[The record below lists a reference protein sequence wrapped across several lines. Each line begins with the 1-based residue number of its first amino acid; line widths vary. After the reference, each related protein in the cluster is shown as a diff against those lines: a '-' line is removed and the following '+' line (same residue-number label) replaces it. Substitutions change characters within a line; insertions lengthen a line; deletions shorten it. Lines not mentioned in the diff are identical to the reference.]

1 MSKPDEAEII
11 RIFQQSFGKKSK
23 FVPEDVEILRM
34 NKTMVISKSDMLVQS
49 TDVPPG
55 MKINEIARKSM
66 IACVSDFAC
75 KGVKPQYATVSLAIP
90 KGFSRSK
97 IMKLAAGFYNA
108 SKEYGIKIV
117 GGDVNEGKEIV
128 IDVSMF
134 GVSKKIVK
142 RGGAKINDVII
153 TSGPF
158 GYCSAG
164 LKIIL
169 NHLKADVKFT
179 KKCKQ
184 HVNKPTPRLEFGLR
198 ISDYISSSMDS
209 SDGLSATLNE
219 MSKQSRKKF
228 VITKLPTKSDVEKFA
243 DTNKIK
249 LTDLVFCGGEEYE
262 IVATVSGRNLDKVR
276 QIAKMYK
283 TPLFEI
289 GYVTNGRNVVYCQE
303 NKLILVK
310 KCGWLHFKS

>member
-1 MSKPDEAEII
+1 MNKPDEIEII
-11 RIFQQSFGKKSK
+11 KIFQQSFRRKSK

-34 NKTMVISKSDMLVQS
+34 NKAIVIAKSDMLVES

-66 IACVSDFAC
+66 VACVSDFAC
-75 KGVKPQYATVSLAIP
+75 KGIKPQYATVSLAIP

-97 IMKLAAGFYNA
+97 IKKLAAGFSTA

-134 GVSKKIVK
+134 GISKKIVK
-142 RGGAKINDVII
+142 RSGARINDVII

-169 NHLKADVKFT
+169 AHLKADAKFI

-184 HVNKPTPRLEFGLR
+184 HVNKPTPRLEFGLG

-219 MSKQSRKKF
+219 MSRQSRKKF
-228 VITKLPTKSDVEKFA
+228 VITKLPTKLDVEKFA
-243 DTNKIK
+243 STNKIK
-249 LTDLVFCGGEEYE
+249 LADLVFCGGEEYE
-262 IVATVSGRNLDKVR
+262 IVATVSGHNLDKVR

-289 GYVTNGRNVVYCQE
+289 GYVTNGRNVVYYQG
-303 NKLILVK
+303 NKLIPVK
-310 KCGWLHFKS
+310 KCGWIHFKS

>member
-1 MSKPDEAEII
+1 MIKPDEIEII
-11 RIFQQSFGKKSK
+11 KIFQHSFGKKSK
-23 FVPEDVEILRM
+23 FVPEDVEVLRLSKA
-34 NKTMVISKSDMLVQS
+34 NVIAKSDMLVES

-66 IACVSDFAC
+66 VACISDFAC
-75 KGVKPQYATVSLAIP
+75 KGIKPQYATVSLALP
-90 KGFSRSK
+90 KGFSSSK
-97 IMKLAAGFYNA
+97 IKKLAAGFSMA
-108 SKEYGIKIV
+108 SKEYGVKIV

-128 IDVSMF
+128 INVSMF
-134 GVSKKIVK
+134 GISKKIVK
-142 RGGAKINDVII
+142 RNGAKINDVII

-169 NHLKADVKFT
+169 NHFKADAKFT

-184 HVNKPTPRLEFGLR
+184 HVNNPTPRLQFGLG
-198 ISDYISSSMDS
+198 ISGHISSSMDS
-209 SDGLSATLNE
+209 SDGLSVTLNE
-219 MSKQSRKKF
+219 MSRQSRKKF
-228 VITKLPTKSDVEKFA
+228 VITKLPTKPDVKKFA
-243 DTNKIK
+243 ETNKIK

-262 IVATVSGRNLDKVR
+262 IVATVSSHNLDKVK
-276 QIAKMYK
+276 QIAKRYK

-289 GYVTNGRNVVYCQE
+289 GYVTNGKSVVYYQK
-303 NKLILVK
+303 NKLIPVK

>member
-1 MSKPDEAEII
+1 MSKLDEAEII
-11 RIFQQSFGKKSK
+11 RIFQQSFGKKSN

-34 NKTMVISKSDMLVQS
+34 NEVTVLAKSDMLVES

-55 MKINEIARKSM
+55 MKIKEIARKSM
-66 IACVSDFAC
+66 VACVSDFAC
-75 KGVKPQYATVSLAIP
+75 KGIRPQYSTISLAIP
-90 KGFSRSK
+90 RGFSRSK
-97 IMKLAAGFYNA
+97 IKELASGFSTA
-108 SKEYGIKIV
+108 SKEYGVKIV

-134 GVSKKIVK
+134 GISKKIVK
-142 RGGAKINDVII
+142 RSGARINDFII

-164 LKIIL
+164 LKIISS
-169 NHLKADVKFT
+169 HLKADAKFT
-179 KKCKQ
+179 KKCKK
-184 HVNKPTPRLEFGLR
+184 HMNKPIPRLEFGLG

-219 MSKQSRKKF
+219 MSRQSRKKF
-228 VITKLPTKSDVEKFA
+228 VITKLPTKPDVEKFA
-243 DTNKIK
+243 KTNKIK

-262 IVATVSGRNLDKVR
+262 IVATVSRHNLDKVR

-283 TPLFEI
+283 TPLCEI
-289 GYVTNGRNVVYCQE
+289 GYVTKG
-303 NKLILVK
+303 
-310 KCGWLHFKS
+310 KS

>member
-1 MSKPDEAEII
+1 MSKPNEIEII

-34 NKTMVISKSDMLVQS
+34 NKATIIAKSDMLVES

-66 IACVSDFAC
+66 VACVSDFAC
-75 KGVKPQYATVSLAIP
+75 KGIKPQYATISLAIP

-97 IMKLAAGFYNA
+97 IKKLAAGFSMA
-108 SKEYGIKIV
+108 SKEYGVKIV

-134 GVSKKIVK
+134 GISKKIVK
-142 RGGAKINDVII
+142 RNGARINDVII

-164 LKIIL
+164 LKIVL
-169 NHLKADVKFT
+169 NRFKADAKFT

-184 HVNKPTPRLEFGLR
+184 YVNKPTPRLEFGLG

-219 MSKQSRKKF
+219 MSRQSRKKF
-228 VITKLPTKSDVEKFA
+228 VITKLPTKPDVEKFA
-243 DTNKIK
+243 KTNKIK
-249 LTDLVFCGGEEYE
+249 LLDLVFCGGEEYE
-262 IVATVSGRNLDKVR
+262 IVATVPRHNLYKVR
-276 QIAKMYK
+276 QIAKIHK
-283 TPLFEI
+283 IPLFEI
-289 GYVTNGRNVVYCQE
+289 GYVTNGLSVVYCQE
-303 NKLILVK
+303 NKLIPVK

>member
-1 MSKPDEAEII
+1 MSKPDEIEII
-11 RIFQQSFGKKSK
+11 KIFQQSFGRKSK

-34 NKTMVISKSDMLVQS
+34 NKAIIITKSDMLVES
-49 TDVPPG
+49 TDVPQG

-66 IACVSDFAC
+66 VACVSDFAC

-97 IMKLAAGFYNA
+97 IKKLAAGFSMA
-108 SKEYGIKIV
+108 SKEYGVKIV

-134 GVSKKIVK
+134 GISKKLVK
-142 RGGAKINDVII
+142 RNGARVNDIII

-169 NHLKADVKFT
+169 DHFKANAKFA

-184 HVNKPTPRLEFGLR
+184 YVNKPMPRLEFGLG
-198 ISDYISSSMDS
+198 ISDHISSSMDS

-219 MSKQSRKKF
+219 LSRQSRKKF
-228 VITKLPTKSDVEKFA
+228 VITKLPAKPDVEKFA
-243 DTNKIK
+243 AMNKIN
-249 LTDLVFCGGEEYE
+249 LMELVFCGGEEYE
-262 IVATVSGRNLDKVR
+262 IVATVSRHNLDRVR
-276 QIAKMYK
+276 QIAKRYK
-283 TPLFEI
+283 IPLFEI
-289 GYVTNGRNVVYCQE
+289 GYVANGRNVVYRQK
-303 NKLILVK
+303 NKLIPVR

>member
-34 NKTMVISKSDMLVQS
+34 NKANIIAKSDMLVES
-49 TDVPPG
+49 TDVPPS

-66 IACVSDFAC
+66 VTCVSDFAC
-75 KGVKPQYATVSLAIP
+75 KGVKPQYVIVSLAIP

-97 IMKLAAGFYNA
+97 IKKLAAGFSMA
-108 SKEYGIKIV
+108 SKEYSVKIV

-134 GVSKKIVK
+134 GISKKIVK
-142 RGGAKINDVII
+142 RSGARINDIII

-169 NHLKADVKFT
+169 NHLNADAKFT

-184 HVNKPTPRLEFGLR
+184 HVNKPTPRLEFGLG

-219 MSKQSRKKF
+219 MSRQSRKKF
-228 VITKLPTKSDVEKFA
+228 VITKFPTKSDVEKFA
-243 DTNKIK
+243 KTNKIK
-249 LTDLVFCGGEEYE
+249 LTDLIFCGGEEYE
-262 IVATVSGRNLDKVR
+262 IVATVSAHNLDKVR
-276 QIAKMYK
+276 QIAKMCK
-283 TPLFEI
+283 TSLFEI

-303 NKLILVK
+303 NKLIPVK

>member
-1 MSKPDEAEII
+1 MSKPDEIEII
-11 RIFQQSFGKKSK
+11 KIFQQSFGKKSK

-34 NKTMVISKSDMLVQS
+34 NKTVVIVKSDMLVES

-55 MKINEIARKSM
+55 MKTSEIARKSM
-66 IACVSDFAC
+66 VACVSDFAC
-75 KGVKPQYATVSLAIP
+75 KGIKPQYATISLAIP
-90 KGFSRSK
+90 KGISRSE
-97 IMKLAAGFYNA
+97 IRKLAAGFSMA
-108 SKEYGIKIV
+108 SKEYDVKIA

-134 GVSKKIVK
+134 GISKKIVK
-142 RGGAKINDVII
+142 RSGARINDVII

-169 NHLKADVKFT
+169 NHLKADAKFT

-184 HVNKPTPRLEFGLR
+184 HVNKPIPRLEFGVG

-209 SDGLSATLNE
+209 SDGLSTTLNE
-219 MSKQSRKKF
+219 MSRQSRRKF
-228 VITKLPTKSDVEKFA
+228 VITKLPTKPDVEKFA
-243 DTNKIK
+243 GTNKIK
-249 LTDLVFCGGEEYE
+249 LMDLVFCGGEEYE
-262 IVATVSGRNLDKVR
+262 IVATVSRHNLDKVR
-276 QIAKMYK
+276 QIAKLHK
-283 TPLFEI
+283 IPLFEI
-289 GYVTNGRNVVYCQE
+289 GYVTNGLNVVYLQE
-303 NKLILVK
+303 NKLIPVK

>member
-11 RIFQQSFGKKSK
+11 RTFQQSFGKKSK
-23 FVPEDVEILRM
+23 FVPEDVEILKM
-34 NKTMVISKSDMLVQS
+34 NQVNVISKSDMLVES

-55 MKINEIARKSM
+55 MKIKEIARKSLV
-66 IACVSDFAC
+66 ACVSDFAC
-75 KGVKPQYATVSLAIP
+75 KGIKPQYANVSLAIP

-97 IMKLAAGFYNA
+97 IKKLAAGFSMA
-108 SKEYGIKIV
+108 SKEYGVKIV

-134 GVSKKIVK
+134 GISKKIVK
-142 RGGAKINDVII
+142 RGGARINDVII

-169 NHLKADVKFT
+169 NHLKADAKFT
-179 KKCKQ
+179 KKCKH
-184 HVNKPTPRLEFGLR
+184 HVNKPTPRLEFGLG

-219 MSKQSRKKF
+219 MSRQSRKKF
-228 VITKLPTKSDVEKFA
+228 VIIKLPTKPDVEKFA
-243 DTNKIK
+243 KTNKLK

-262 IVATVSGRNLDKVR
+262 IVATVPERYLNKVR
-276 QIAKMYK
+276 QIAKRNK
-283 TPLFEI
+283 IPLFEI
-289 GYVTNGRNVVYCQE
+289 GYVTGGRNVVYRR
-303 NKLILVK
+303 
-310 KCGWLHFKS
+310 